1 MKNRTV
7 KTLAAAASLSMIA
20 LLTGCNK
27 AQAQPR
33 NVAVLALNGSNN
45 PVLSMATVQ
54 DELETVICNGGTI
67 NFVQAD
73 SDPAR
78 YRVELSA
85 TKKSD
90 IVNYTSALETLQSSF
105 QALNADDKETDV
117 VSALRTAARSLH
129 AEGSSGTLIV
139 GHSGLSTS
147 GVLQF
152 QNLEMTDD
160 SVIPELI
167 EMLRQE
173 NQLVDLTSLNIEWHY
188 LGDTMPP
195 QSALTET
202 EKAFLRSFWAQYLDA
217 CGAASVNFC
226 EDLPDSRTME
236 GAPSVTVVPT
246 GELKAIGQP
255 VRLDSAAGI
264 AFVADSATEVVEEER
279 FSEAVKQLASQIRS
293 FGCRR
298 YVLGGST
305 ADDGSAPEKQQ
316 QFGLARAKFVK
327 EAVAQVD
334 PEAAEQLVPVGLGC
348 ANTSVR
354 ADDEEAN
361 RVVWFVEA
369 TSDLGQEL
377 LAVGIQ

>member
-1 MKNRTV
+1 MKNRTM
-7 KTLAAAASLSMIA
+7 KTLAAAASLSMIT

-73 SDPAR
+73 SNPAR

-139 GHSGLSTS
+139 AHSGLSTS
-147 GVLQF
+147 GVLRF

-167 EMLRQE
+167 EMLRNE

-188 LGDTMPP
+188 LADTMPP

-202 EKAFLRSFWAQYLDA
+202 EKSFLRSFWAQYLDA

-255 VRLDSAAGI
+255 VRLDSAAGV
-264 AFVADSATEVVEEER
+264 AFVADSATEVLEEER
-279 FSEAVKQLASQIRS
+279 FSEAVKQLASQVRS
-293 FGCRR
+293 SGCR

>member
-236 GAPSVTVVPT
+236 GAPSVTVMPT

>member
-1 MKNRTV
+1 MKNRTM
-7 KTLAAAASLSMIA
+7 KTLAAAASLSMIT

-54 DELETVICNGGTI
+54 DELETVVCNGGTI

-73 SDPAR
+73 SNPAR

-105 QALNADDKETDV
+105 QALNADENETDV
-117 VSALRTAARSLH
+117 VSGLRTAARSLH

-139 GHSGLSTS
+139 AHSGLSTS
-147 GVLQF
+147 GVLRF

-188 LGDTMPP
+188 LADTMPP

-202 EKAFLRSFWAQYLDA
+202 EKSFLRSFWAQYLDA

-293 FGCRR
+293 SGCRR

>member
-27 AQAQPR
+27 VQAQPC

-90 IVNYTSALETLQSSF
+90 IVNYTSALETLQSGF

-139 GHSGLSTS
+139 AHSGLSTS
-147 GVLQF
+147 GVLRF

-188 LGDTMPP
+188 LADTMPL

-202 EKAFLRSFWAQYLDA
+202 EKSFLRSFWAQYPDA

-255 VRLDSAAGI
+255 VRLDSAAGV

-279 FSEAVKQLASQIRS
+279 FSETVKQLASQIRS
-293 FGCRR
+293 SGCRR

>member
-1 MKNRTV
+1 
-7 KTLAAAASLSMIA
+7 
-20 LLTGCNK
+20 
-27 AQAQPR
+27 
-33 NVAVLALNGSNN
+33 
-45 PVLSMATVQ
+45 
-54 DELETVICNGGTI
+54 
-67 NFVQAD
+67 
-73 SDPAR
+73 
-78 YRVELSA
+78 
-85 TKKSD
+85 
-90 IVNYTSALETLQSSF
+90 
-105 QALNADDKETDV
+105 
-117 VSALRTAARSLH
+117 
-129 AEGSSGTLIV
+129 
-139 GHSGLSTS
+139 
-147 GVLQF
+147 
-152 QNLEMTDD
+152 
-160 SVIPELI
+160 
-167 EMLRQE
+167 
-173 NQLVDLTSLNIEWHY
+173 
-188 LGDTMPP
+188 MPP

-202 EKAFLRSFWAQYLDA
+202 EKSFLRSFWAQYLDA

-293 FGCRR
+293 SGCRR

>member
-1 MKNRTV
+1 MKNRTM
-7 KTLAAAASLSMIA
+7 KTLAAAASLSMIT

-54 DELETVICNGGTI
+54 DELETVVCNGGTI

-73 SDPAR
+73 SNPAR

-105 QALNADDKETDV
+105 QALNADENETDV
-117 VSALRTAARSLH
+117 VSGLRTAARSLH

-139 GHSGLSTS
+139 AHSGLSTS
-147 GVLQF
+147 GVLRF

-188 LGDTMPP
+188 LADTMPP

-255 VRLDSAAGI
+255 VRLDSAAGV
-264 AFVADSATEVVEEER
+264 AFVADSATEVLEEER
-279 FSEAVKQLASQIRS
+279 FSEAVKQLASQVRS
-293 FGCRR
+293 SGCRR